1 MTDVLKIEK
10 MMHPVY
16 VIKYLLL
23 VVGFSANAECIRW
36 QPDANKN
43 ITPQFDGPGSWGALH
58 ETVTLDCLKYIG
70 SIKDDSK
77 VVMLVKDEKGVIHHL
92 RMGDFMG
99 ENSGKI
105 VGITETTIIVDQVVR
120 VNGEWEVR
128 RVNFPK

>member
-1 MTDVLKIEK
+1 

-36 QPDANKN
+36 QSGVDKN
-43 ITPQFDGPGSWGALH
+43 ISPQADGPGSWGALH

-70 SIKDDSK
+70 SIKDDRK
-77 VVMLVKDEKGVIHHL
+77 VVLLIKDEKGVIHHL
-92 RMGDFMG
+92 RMGDFVG

-105 VGITETTIIVDQVVR
+105 VDITETTIFVDQVVR
-120 VNGEWEVR
+120 VNGEWEAR